1 MSTST
6 QIAEY
11 YSIDCDKEVAHLLD
25 YAQTKLLT
33 EMPRQLKM
41 VSYLRLCCIAIHKLH
56 QKTIWFGKHRAGAF
70 DTSYPHLLQA
80 LCHQNPE
87 WWKLC
92 SIVGVDGASASAE
105 ASRNEKR
112 GILKSDDPVIDK
124 LLQPLELFIE
134 SYDCKYS
141 TN

>member
-11 YSIDCDKEVAHLLD
+11 YSVDCDKEVAHLLD

-56 QKTIWFGKHRAGAF
+56 QKTIWFGKHRAAAF
-70 DTSYPHLLQA
+70 DTSYSHLLQA

-92 SIVGVDGASASAE
+92 WIE
-105 ASRNEKR
+105 C